1 MPINPLAG
9 YLFAS
14 YLFARYLFARYLF
27 ARYLFASYLFRK
39 TPVVAVLSTL
49 STGVLAVDNFSY
61 QSVPAFNPVMMA
73 RAEPTQVNGQLAA
86 MDNGQALIDT
96 EQNRQVGE
104 WALRQINGNAAL
116 IKDPWLQQSLEQ
128 IVWQINA
135 VAGLNAPMGLVI
147 INDKQIN
154 AFAVP
159 SGLIGINVGLLDKA
173 KSLDEIVSVV
183 AHEIA
188 HVSQRHYQHRN
199 DEKTKQLLMQAGGLL
214 AGVAASKIGDGDAAA
229 AVMLG
234 SQAMSANAAASYSRG
249 QEREADR
256 IGMQIMN
263 QAGYDVNAMPSFFAT
278 LDQQNPVKSNTLIPS
293 FILSHPLTADR
304 ISEARARVATYKRD
318 SQANMASNRYQSIQ
332 QQRAQLFEQIQWR
345 ARYYGYL
352 VNKADLE
359 QGAKTSKAAKLALIN
374 YYIDNGQ
381 PKAAQSLM
389 QDFDKDINTLANP
402 LAVVTFSQLAAQQGN
417 VDVAIAK
424 LQQLAAVYPERTDV
438 PRYLSDIY
446 LKYRPT
452 AESGQKV
459 LALLQPLSKQNP
471 RDVMLWD
478 RLQQASQLLAKHSSG
493 DEQLIHR
500 INTLRYRAY
509 GELWRNE
516 LKDAVTSLTQAKSLA
531 KQLPSNQSLLAL
543 LNQQINQVQDAN
555 RFKPS

>member
-1 MPINPLAG
+1 MPINPLAS
-9 YLFAS
+9 YLSAS
-14 YLFARYLFARYLF
+14 YLL
-27 ARYLFASYLFRK
+27 RK
-39 TPVVAVLSTL
+39 TLIVAILSTL

-61 QSVPAFNPVMMA
+61 QSAPAFNPVMIA
-73 RAEPTQVNGQLAA
+73 SAEPTQVNGQLAS

-214 AGVAASKIGDGDAAA
+214 AGVAASKVGDGDAAA

-359 QGAKTSKAAKLALIN
+359 QGAKTSEGAKLALIN
-374 YYIDNGQ
+374 YYLDNGQ

-424 LQQLAAVYPERTDV
+424 LQQLASVYPERTDV

-471 RDVMLWD
+471 RDVMVWD
-478 RLQQASQLLAKHSSG
+478 RLQQASQLLAKHRSG

-555 RFKPS
+555 QFKPS

>member
-1 MPINPLAG
+1 MPINPFAG
-9 YLFAS
+9 YLSAS
-14 YLFARYLFARYLF
+14 YLFK
-27 ARYLFASYLFRK
+27 K
-39 TPVVAVLSTL
+39 TPVVAILSTL

-61 QSVPAFNPVMMA
+61 QSVPNFNPVMIA
-73 RAEPTQVNGQLAA
+73 SAEPTKVNSQLAS

-214 AGVAASKIGDGDAAA
+214 AGVAASKVGDGDAAA

-234 SQAMSANAAASYSRG
+234 SQAISANAAASYSRG

-359 QGAKTSKAAKLALIN
+359 QGAKTSKGAKLALIN
-374 YYIDNGQ
+374 YYLDNGQ

-424 LQQLAAVYPERTDV
+424 LQQLASVYPERTDV

-471 RDVMLWD
+471 RDVMVWD
-478 RLQQASQLLAKHSSG
+478 RLQQASQLLAKHGSG
-493 DEQLIHR
+493 NEQLIHR

-555 RFKPS
+555 QFKPS

>member
-1 MPINPLAG
+1 MPINPLA
-9 YLFAS
+9 S
-14 YLFARYLFARYLF
+14 YLS
-27 ARYLFASYLFRK
+27 ASYLFRK
-39 TPVVAVLSTL
+39 TPVVALLSTL

-61 QSVPAFNPVMMA
+61 QSVPAFNSAMIA
-73 RAEPTQVNGQLAA
+73 SAEPTQVNSQLAS

-104 WALRQINGNAAL
+104 WAFRQINGNAAL

-214 AGVAASKIGDGDAAA
+214 AGVAASKVGDGDAAA

-234 SQAMSANAAASYSRG
+234 SQAISANAAASYSRG

-318 SQANMASNRYQSIQ
+318 SQANMASNRYQLIQ

-359 QGAKTSKAAKLALIN
+359 QGAKTSKGAKLALIN
-374 YYIDNGQ
+374 YYLDNGQ

-424 LQQLAAVYPERTDV
+424 LQQLASVYPERTDV

-452 AESGQKV
+452 AESGQQV

-478 RLQQASQLLAKHSSG
+478 RLQQASQLLAKHRSG

-516 LKDAVTSLTQAKSLA
+516 LKDAVTSLTQAKLLA

-555 RFKPS
+555 QFKPS

>member
-1 MPINPLAG
+1 MPINPLAS
-9 YLFAS
+9 YLSAS
-14 YLFARYLFARYLF
+14 YLL
-27 ARYLFASYLFRK
+27 RK
-39 TPVVAVLSTL
+39 TSAVAVLSTL

-61 QSVPAFNPVMMA
+61 QSVPAFNSAMIA
-73 RAEPTQVNGQLAA
+73 SAEPTKVNSQLAS

-214 AGVAASKIGDGDAAA
+214 AGVAASKVGDGDAAA

-359 QGAKTSKAAKLALIN
+359 QGAKTSKGAKLALIN
-374 YYIDNGQ
+374 YYLDNGQ

-424 LQQLAAVYPERTDV
+424 LQQLASVYPERTDV

-452 AESGQKV
+452 AESGQQV

-478 RLQQASQLLAKHSSG
+478 RLQQASQLLAKHGSG
-493 DEQLIHR
+493 NEQLIHR

-555 RFKPS
+555 QFKPS

>member
-1 MPINPLAG
+1 MPINPLA
-9 YLFAS
+9 S
-14 YLFARYLFARYLF
+14 YLS
-27 ARYLFASYLFRK
+27 ASYLFRK
-39 TPVVAVLSTL
+39 TPVVAILSTL

-61 QSVPAFNPVMMA
+61 QSVPAFNSAMIA
-73 RAEPTQVNGQLAA
+73 SAEPTQVNSQLAS

-104 WALRQINGNAAL
+104 WAFRQINGNAAL

-214 AGVAASKIGDGDAAA
+214 AGVAASKVGDGDAAA

-234 SQAMSANAAASYSRG
+234 SQAISANAAASYSRG

-359 QGAKTSKAAKLALIN
+359 QGAKTSKGAKLALIN
-374 YYIDNGQ
+374 YYLDNGQ

-424 LQQLAAVYPERTDV
+424 LQQLASVYPERTDV

-452 AESGQKV
+452 AESGQQV

-471 RDVMLWD
+471 RDVMVWD
-478 RLQQASQLLAKHSSG
+478 RLQQASQLLAKHRSG

-516 LKDAVTSLTQAKSLA
+516 LKDAVTSLTQAKLLA

-555 RFKPS
+555 QFKPS

>member
-1 MPINPLAG
+1 MPINPLA
-9 YLFAS
+9 S
-14 YLFARYLFARYLF
+14 YLS
-27 ARYLFASYLFRK
+27 ASYLFRK
-39 TPVVAVLSTL
+39 TPVVALLSTL

-61 QSVPAFNPVMMA
+61 QSVPAFNSAMIA
-73 RAEPTQVNGQLAA
+73 SAEPTQVNSQLAS

-104 WALRQINGNAAL
+104 WAFRQINGNAAL

-214 AGVAASKIGDGDAAA
+214 AGVAASKVGDGDAAA

-359 QGAKTSKAAKLALIN
+359 QGAKTSEGAKLALIN
-374 YYIDNGQ
+374 YYLDNGQ

-424 LQQLAAVYPERTDV
+424 LQQLASVYPERTDV

-452 AESGQKV
+452 AESGQQV

-471 RDVMLWD
+471 RDVMVWD
-478 RLQQASQLLAKHSSG
+478 RLQQASQLLAKHRSG

-555 RFKPS
+555 QFKPS

>member
-1 MPINPLAG
+1 MPINPLT
-9 YLFAS
+9 S
-14 YLFARYLFARYLF
+14 YLS
-27 ARYLFASYLFRK
+27 ASYLFRK

-61 QSVPAFNPVMMA
+61 QSVPAFNSVMIA
-73 RAEPTQVNGQLAA
+73 SAEPTRVNSQLAS

-104 WALRQINGNAAL
+104 WAFRQINGNAAL

-214 AGVAASKIGDGDAAA
+214 AGVAASKVGDGDAAA

-234 SQAMSANAAASYSRG
+234 SQAISANAAASYSRG

-359 QGAKTSKAAKLALIN
+359 QGAKTSKGAKLALIN
-374 YYIDNGQ
+374 YYLDNGQ

-424 LQQLAAVYPERTDV
+424 LQQLASVYPERTDV

-471 RDVMLWD
+471 RDVMVWD
-478 RLQQASQLLAKHSSG
+478 RLQQASQLLAKHRSG

-555 RFKPS
+555 QFKPS

>member
-1 MPINPLAG
+1 MPINPLA
-9 YLFAS
+9 S
-14 YLFARYLFARYLF
+14 YLSARYLL
-27 ARYLFASYLFRK
+27 RK
-39 TPVVAVLSTL
+39 TPVVAILSTL
-49 STGVLAVDNFSY
+49 STAVFAVDNFAY
-61 QSVPAFNPVMMA
+61 QSAPTFNPVMIA
-73 RAEPTQVNGQLAA
+73 STEPTKVNSQLAS

-104 WALRQINGNAAL
+104 WAFRQINGNAAL

-173 KSLDEIVSVV
+173 KSLDEIVSVI

-214 AGVAASKIGDGDAAA
+214 AGVAASKVGDGDAAA

-318 SQANMASNRYQSIQ
+318 SQANMASNRYQPMQ

-359 QGAKTSKAAKLALIN
+359 QGAKTSQGAKLALIN

-389 QDFDKDINTLANP
+389 QDFDEDINTLANP

-424 LQQLAAVYPERTDV
+424 LQQLAAVYPERADV

-471 RDVMLWD
+471 RDVMVWD
-478 RLQQASQLLAKHSSG
+478 RLQQASQLLAKHGSG

-509 GELWRNE
+509 GELWRNK

-543 LNQQINQVQDAN
+543 LNQQISQVQDAN
-555 RFKPS
+555 QFKPS

>member
-1 MPINPLAG
+1 MPINPLA
-9 YLFAS
+9 S
-14 YLFARYLFARYLF
+14 YLS
-27 ARYLFASYLFRK
+27 ASYLFRK
-39 TPVVAVLSTL
+39 TPVVALLSTL
-49 STGVLAVDNFSY
+49 STAVFALDNFSY
-61 QSVPAFNPVMMA
+61 QSAPAFNPVMIA
-73 RAEPTQVNGQLAA
+73 SAEPTKVNSQLAS

-214 AGVAASKIGDGDAAA
+214 AGVAASKVGDGDAAA

-359 QGAKTSKAAKLALIN
+359 QGAKTSEGAKLALIN
-374 YYIDNGQ
+374 YYLDNGQ

-424 LQQLAAVYPERTDV
+424 LQQLASVYPERTDV

-471 RDVMLWD
+471 RDVMVWD
-478 RLQQASQLLAKHSSG
+478 RLQQASQLLAKHRSG

-555 RFKPS
+555 QFKPS

>member
-1 MPINPLAG
+1 MPINPI
-9 YLFAS
+9 AS
-14 YLFARYLFARYLF
+14 YLSAG
-27 ARYLFASYLFRK
+27 YLFRK
-39 TPVVAVLSTL
+39 TSAVAVLSTL

-61 QSVPAFNPVMMA
+61 QSVPAFNSAMIA
-73 RAEPTQVNGQLAA
+73 SAEPTQVNSQLAS

-104 WALRQINGNAAL
+104 WAFRQINGNAAL

-214 AGVAASKIGDGDAAA
+214 AGVAASKVGDGDAAA

-234 SQAMSANAAASYSRG
+234 SQAISANAAASYSRG

-389 QDFDKDINTLANP
+389 QDFDEDINRLANP

-424 LQQLAAVYPERTDV
+424 LQQLASVYPERTDV

-452 AESGQKV
+452 AESGQQV

-478 RLQQASQLLAKHSSG
+478 RLQQASQLLAKHGSG
-493 DEQLIHR
+493 NEQLIHR

-555 RFKPS
+555 QFKPS

>member
-1 MPINPLAG
+1 MPINPLA
-9 YLFAS
+9 S
-14 YLFARYLFARYLF
+14 
-27 ARYLFASYLFRK
+27 YLFASYLFRK
-39 TPVVAVLSTL
+39 TLVVAVLSTL

-61 QSVPAFNPVMMA
+61 QSAPAFNPVMMA

-359 QGAKTSKAAKLALIN
+359 QGAKTSEGAKLALIN
-374 YYIDNGQ
+374 YYLDNGQ
-381 PKAAQSLM
+381 PKAAQSLL
-389 QDFDKDINTLANP
+389 QDFDEDINTLANP

-424 LQQLAAVYPERTDV
+424 LQQLASVYPERTDV

-471 RDVMLWD
+471 RDVMVWD
-478 RLQQASQLLAKHSSG
+478 RLQQASQLLAKHRSG

-555 RFKPS
+555 QFKLS

>member
-1 MPINPLAG
+1 MPINPLA
-9 YLFAS
+9 S
-14 YLFARYLFARYLF
+14 YLS
-27 ARYLFASYLFRK
+27 ASYLFRK
-39 TPVVAVLSTL
+39 TPVVALLSTL

-61 QSVPAFNPVMMA
+61 QSAPAFNPVMIA
-73 RAEPTQVNGQLAA
+73 SAEPTKVNSQLAS

-214 AGVAASKIGDGDAAA
+214 AGVAASKVGDGDAAA

-318 SQANMASNRYQSIQ
+318 SQANMASNRYQPIQ

-359 QGAKTSKAAKLALIN
+359 QGAKTSKGAKLALIN
-374 YYIDNGQ
+374 YYLDNGQ

-424 LQQLAAVYPERTDV
+424 LQQLASVYPERTDV

-471 RDVMLWD
+471 RDVMVWD
-478 RLQQASQLLAKHSSG
+478 RLQQASQLLAKHRSG

-555 RFKPS
+555 QFKPS

>member
-1 MPINPLAG
+1 MPINPI
-9 YLFAS
+9 AS
-14 YLFARYLFARYLF
+14 YLS
-27 ARYLFASYLFRK
+27 ASYLLRK
-39 TPVVAVLSTL
+39 TSAVAVLSTL

-61 QSVPAFNPVMMA
+61 QSAPAFNPVMIA
-73 RAEPTQVNGQLAA
+73 SAETTQVNGQLAA

-135 VAGLNAPMGLVI
+135 VAGLNAPMGIVI

-214 AGVAASKIGDGDAAA
+214 AGVAASKVGDGDAAA

-359 QGAKTSKAAKLALIN
+359 QGAKTSKGAKLALIN
-374 YYIDNGQ
+374 YYLDNGQ

-389 QDFDKDINTLANP
+389 QDFDEDINTLANP

-424 LQQLAAVYPERTDV
+424 LQQLASVYPERTDV

-452 AESGQKV
+452 AESGQQV

-478 RLQQASQLLAKHSSG
+478 RLQQASQLLAKHGSG
-493 DEQLIHR
+493 NEQLIHR

-555 RFKPS
+555 QFKPS

>member
-1 MPINPLAG
+1 MPINPLAS
-9 YLFAS
+9 YLSAS
-14 YLFARYLFARYLF
+14 YLL
-27 ARYLFASYLFRK
+27 RK
-39 TPVVAVLSTL
+39 TPVVAILSTL

-61 QSVPAFNPVMMA
+61 QSAPAFNPVMIA
-73 RAEPTQVNGQLAA
+73 SAEPTQVNSQLAS

-116 IKDPWLQQSLEQ
+116 IQDPWLQQSLEQ

-214 AGVAASKIGDGDAAA
+214 AGVAASKVGDGDAAA

-234 SQAMSANAAASYSRG
+234 SQAISANAAASYSRG

-359 QGAKTSKAAKLALIN
+359 QGAKTSKGAKLALIN
-374 YYIDNGQ
+374 YYLDNGQ

-424 LQQLAAVYPERTDV
+424 LQQLASVYPERTDV

-452 AESGQKV
+452 AESGQQV

-478 RLQQASQLLAKHSSG
+478 RLQQASQLLAKHRSG

-555 RFKPS
+555 QFKPS

>member
-1 MPINPLAG
+1 
-9 YLFAS
+9 
-14 YLFARYLFARYLF
+14 
-27 ARYLFASYLFRK
+27 
-39 TPVVAVLSTL
+39 
-49 STGVLAVDNFSY
+49 
-61 QSVPAFNPVMMA
+61 
-73 RAEPTQVNGQLAA
+73 
-86 MDNGQALIDT
+86 
-96 EQNRQVGE
+96 
-104 WALRQINGNAAL
+104 
-116 IKDPWLQQSLEQ
+116 
-128 IVWQINA
+128 
-135 VAGLNAPMGLVI
+135 MGLVI

-214 AGVAASKIGDGDAAA
+214 AGVAASKVGDGDAAA

-318 SQANMASNRYQSIQ
+318 SQANMASNRYQPIQ

-374 YYIDNGQ
+374 YYLDNGQ

-452 AESGQKV
+452 AESGQQV

-471 RDVMLWD
+471 RDVMVWD
-478 RLQQASQLLAKHSSG
+478 RLQQASQLLAKHLSG
-493 DEQLIHR
+493 NEQLIHR

-555 RFKPS
+555 QFKPS

>member
-1 MPINPLAG
+1 MPINPLT
-9 YLFAS
+9 S
-14 YLFARYLFARYLF
+14 YLS
-27 ARYLFASYLFRK
+27 ASYLFRK

-61 QSVPAFNPVMMA
+61 QSAPAFNPVMIA
-73 RAEPTQVNGQLAA
+73 TTEPTKVNSQLAS

-214 AGVAASKIGDGDAAA
+214 AGVAASKVGDGDAAA

-318 SQANMASNRYQSIQ
+318 SQANMASNRYQLIQ

-359 QGAKTSKAAKLALIN
+359 QGAKTSKGAKLALIN
-374 YYIDNGQ
+374 YYLDNGQ

-424 LQQLAAVYPERTDV
+424 LQQLASVYPERTDV

-478 RLQQASQLLAKHSSG
+478 RLQQASQLLAKHGSG
-493 DEQLIHR
+493 NEQLIHR

-555 RFKPS
+555 QFKPS

>member
-9 YLFAS
+9 YLS
-14 YLFARYLFARYLF
+14 
-27 ARYLFASYLFRK
+27 ASYLFRK
-39 TPVVAVLSTL
+39 TSVVAVLSTL

-61 QSVPAFNPVMMA
+61 QSVPAFNSAMIA
-73 RAEPTQVNGQLAA
+73 SAEPTQVNSQLAS

-214 AGVAASKIGDGDAAA
+214 AGVAASKVGDGDAAA

-359 QGAKTSKAAKLALIN
+359 QGAKTSKGAKLALIN
-374 YYIDNGQ
+374 YYLDNGQ

-389 QDFDKDINTLANP
+389 QDFDEDINTLANP

-424 LQQLAAVYPERTDV
+424 LQQLASVYPERTDV

-452 AESGQKV
+452 AESGQQV

-478 RLQQASQLLAKHSSG
+478 RLQQASQLLAKHGSG
-493 DEQLIHR
+493 NEQLIHR

-555 RFKPS
+555 QFKPS

>member
-1 MPINPLAG
+1 MPINPLA
-9 YLFAS
+9 S
-14 YLFARYLFARYLF
+14 YLS
-27 ARYLFASYLFRK
+27 ASYLFRK

-61 QSVPAFNPVMMA
+61 QSVPAFNLVMIA
-73 RAEPTQVNGQLAA
+73 SAEPTQVNSQLAS

-214 AGVAASKIGDGDAAA
+214 AGVAASKVGDGDAAA

-359 QGAKTSKAAKLALIN
+359 QGAKTSKGAKLALIN
-374 YYIDNGQ
+374 YYLDNGQ

-424 LQQLAAVYPERTDV
+424 LQQLASVYPERTDV

-471 RDVMLWD
+471 RDVMVWD
-478 RLQQASQLLAKHSSG
+478 RLQQASQLLAKHRSG

-555 RFKPS
+555 QFKPS

>member
-1 MPINPLAG
+1 MPINPLASC
-9 YLFAS
+9 LS
-14 YLFARYLFARYLF
+14 ARHLLK
-27 ARYLFASYLFRK
+27 K

-61 QSVPAFNPVMMA
+61 QSAPVFNPVMIA
-73 RAEPTQVNGQLAA
+73 SAAPTQVNGQLAA

-214 AGVAASKIGDGDAAA
+214 AGVAASKVGDGDAAA

-318 SQANMASNRYQSIQ
+318 SQANMASNHYQPIQ

-374 YYIDNGQ
+374 YYLDNGQ

-389 QDFDKDINTLANP
+389 QDFDEDINMLANP

-424 LQQLAAVYPERTDV
+424 LQQLAAVYPERADA

-452 AESGQKV
+452 AESAQKV

-471 RDVMLWD
+471 RDVMVWD
-478 RLQQASQLLAKHSSG
+478 RLQQASQLLAKHGSG

-555 RFKPS
+555 QFKPS

>member
-9 YLFAS
+9 YLSAS
-14 YLFARYLFARYLF
+14 YLL
-27 ARYLFASYLFRK
+27 RK
-39 TPVVAVLSTL
+39 TSVVALLSTL

-61 QSVPAFNPVMMA
+61 QSAPAFNPVMIA
-73 RAEPTQVNGQLAA
+73 SAEPTKVNSQLAA

-96 EQNRQVGE
+96 EKNRQVGE

-214 AGVAASKIGDGDAAA
+214 AGVAASKVGDGDAAA

-318 SQANMASNRYQSIQ
+318 SQANMASNRYQPIQ

-359 QGAKTSKAAKLALIN
+359 QGAKTSKGAKLALIN
-374 YYIDNGQ
+374 YYLDNGQ

-424 LQQLAAVYPERTDV
+424 LQQLASVYPERTDV

-471 RDVMLWD
+471 RDVMVWD
-478 RLQQASQLLAKHSSG
+478 RLQQASQLLAKHRSG

-555 RFKPS
+555 QFKPS

>member
-9 YLFAS
+9 YLS
-14 YLFARYLFARYLF
+14 
-27 ARYLFASYLFRK
+27 ASYLFRK
-39 TPVVAVLSTL
+39 TPIVAVLSTL
-49 STGVLAVDNFSY
+49 STAVFAVDNFSY
-61 QSVPAFNPVMMA
+61 QSAPAFNSVMIA
-73 RAEPTQVNGQLAA
+73 STDPTQVNGQLAS

-173 KSLDEIVSVV
+173 KSLDEIVSVI

-214 AGVAASKIGDGDAAA
+214 AGVAASKVGDGDAAA

-318 SQANMASNRYQSIQ
+318 SQANMASNRYQRMQ

-359 QGAKTSKAAKLALIN
+359 QGAKTSEGAKLALIN
-374 YYIDNGQ
+374 YYLDNGQ

-389 QDFDKDINTLANP
+389 QDFDEDINTLANP

-471 RDVMLWD
+471 RDVMVWD
-478 RLQQASQLLAKHSSG
+478 RLQQASQLLAKHRSG

-555 RFKPS
+555 QFKPS

>member
-1 MPINPLAG
+1 MPINPLA
-9 YLFAS
+9 S
-14 YLFARYLFARYLF
+14 YLS
-27 ARYLFASYLFRK
+27 ASYLFRK
-39 TPVVAVLSTL
+39 TPVVALLSTL

-61 QSVPAFNPVMMA
+61 QSVPAFNSAMIA
-73 RAEPTQVNGQLAA
+73 SAEPTQVNSQLAS

-104 WALRQINGNAAL
+104 WAFRQINGNAAL

-214 AGVAASKIGDGDAAA
+214 AGVAASKVGDGDAAA

-234 SQAMSANAAASYSRG
+234 SQAMSANVAASYSRG

-352 VNKADLE
+352 VNKADFE
-359 QGAKTSKAAKLALIN
+359 QGAKTSKGAKLALIN
-374 YYIDNGQ
+374 YYLDNGQ
-381 PKAAQSLM
+381 PKAAQNLM
-389 QDFDKDINTLANP
+389 QDFDEDINTLANP

-424 LQQLAAVYPERTDV
+424 LQQLASVYPERTDV

-452 AESGQKV
+452 AESGQQV

-478 RLQQASQLLAKHSSG
+478 RLQQASQLLAKHRSG

-555 RFKPS
+555 QFKPS

>member
-9 YLFAS
+9 YLS
-14 YLFARYLFARYLF
+14 
-27 ARYLFASYLFRK
+27 ASYLFRK
-39 TPVVAVLSTL
+39 TSVVAVLSTL

-61 QSVPAFNPVMMA
+61 QSVPTFNPVMIA
-73 RAEPTQVNGQLAA
+73 SAETTQVNGQLAS

-214 AGVAASKIGDGDAAA
+214 AGVAASKVGDGDAAA

-359 QGAKTSKAAKLALIN
+359 QGAKTSKGAKLALIN
-374 YYIDNGQ
+374 YYLDNGQ

-389 QDFDKDINTLANP
+389 QDFDEDINTLANP

-424 LQQLAAVYPERTDV
+424 LQQLASVYPERTDV

-452 AESGQKV
+452 AESGQQV

-478 RLQQASQLLAKHSSG
+478 RLQQASQLLAKHGSG
-493 DEQLIHR
+493 NEQLIHR

-555 RFKPS
+555 QFKPS

>member
-1 MPINPLAG
+1 MPINPI
-9 YLFAS
+9 AS
-14 YLFARYLFARYLF
+14 YLS
-27 ARYLFASYLFRK
+27 ASYLLRK
-39 TPVVAVLSTL
+39 TSAVAVLSTL

-61 QSVPAFNPVMMA
+61 QSVPTFNPVMIA
-73 RAEPTQVNGQLAA
+73 SAETTQVNGQLAS

-135 VAGLNAPMGLVI
+135 VAGLNAPMGIVI

-214 AGVAASKIGDGDAAA
+214 AGVAASKVGDGDAAA

-359 QGAKTSKAAKLALIN
+359 QGAKTSKGAKLALIN

-389 QDFDKDINTLANP
+389 QDFDEDINRLANP

-424 LQQLAAVYPERTDV
+424 LQQLASVYPERTDV

-452 AESGQKV
+452 AESGQQV

-471 RDVMLWD
+471 RDVMVWD
-478 RLQQASQLLAKHSSG
+478 RLQQASQLLAKHRSG

-555 RFKPS
+555 QFKPS

>member
-1 MPINPLAG
+1 MPINPLT
-9 YLFAS
+9 S
-14 YLFARYLFARYLF
+14 YLS
-27 ARYLFASYLFRK
+27 ASYLFRK

-61 QSVPAFNPVMMA
+61 QSAPAFNPVMIA
-73 RAEPTQVNGQLAA
+73 SAEPTKVNSQLAS

-214 AGVAASKIGDGDAAA
+214 AGVAASKVGDGDAAA

-318 SQANMASNRYQSIQ
+318 SQANMASNRYQLIQ

-359 QGAKTSKAAKLALIN
+359 QGAKTSEGAKLALIN
-374 YYIDNGQ
+374 YYLDNGQ

-424 LQQLAAVYPERTDV
+424 LQQLASVYPERTDV

-471 RDVMLWD
+471 CDVMVWD
-478 RLQQASQLLAKHSSG
+478 RLQQASQLLAKHRSG

-509 GELWRNE
+509 SELWRNK

-555 RFKPS
+555 QFKPS

>member
-9 YLFAS
+9 YLS
-14 YLFARYLFARYLF
+14 
-27 ARYLFASYLFRK
+27 ASYLFRK
-39 TPVVAVLSTL
+39 TPLVAVLSTL

-61 QSVPAFNPVMMA
+61 QSVPAFNPVMIA
-73 RAEPTQVNGQLAA
+73 TTEPTQINGQLAS

-214 AGVAASKIGDGDAAA
+214 AGVAASKVGDGDAAA

-293 FILSHPLTADR
+293 FILSHPLTTDR

-318 SQANMASNRYQSIQ
+318 SQANMASNRYQLIQ

-359 QGAKTSKAAKLALIN
+359 QGAKTSEGAKLALIN
-374 YYIDNGQ
+374 YYLDNGQ
-381 PKAAQSLM
+381 PKAAQSLI
-389 QDFDKDINTLANP
+389 QDFDKDIHTLDNP

-417 VDVAIAK
+417 VDMAIAK
-424 LQQLAAVYPERTDV
+424 LQQLASVYPERTDV

-478 RLQQASQLLAKHSSG
+478 RLQQASQLLAKHRSG
-493 DEQLIHR
+493 NEQLIHR

-509 GELWRNE
+509 GELWRNK

-555 RFKPS
+555 QFKPS

>member
-1 MPINPLAG
+1 MPINPI
-9 YLFAS
+9 AS
-14 YLFARYLFARYLF
+14 YLS
-27 ARYLFASYLFRK
+27 ASYLLRK
-39 TPVVAVLSTL
+39 TSAVAVLSTL

-61 QSVPAFNPVMMA
+61 QSVPTFNPVMIA
-73 RAEPTQVNGQLAA
+73 SAETTQVNGQLAS

-214 AGVAASKIGDGDAAA
+214 AGVAASKVGDGDAAA

-389 QDFDKDINTLANP
+389 QDFDEDINTLANP

-424 LQQLAAVYPERTDV
+424 LQQLASVYPERTDV

-555 RFKPS
+555 QFKPS

>member
-9 YLFAS
+9 YLS
-14 YLFARYLFARYLF
+14 
-27 ARYLFASYLFRK
+27 ASYLFRK
-39 TPVVAVLSTL
+39 TSVVAVLSTL

-61 QSVPAFNPVMMA
+61 QSVPAFNSGMIA
-73 RAEPTQVNGQLAA
+73 SAEPTQVNGQLAA

-128 IVWQINA
+128 IVWQSNA
-135 VAGLNAPMGLVI
+135 VAGLNAPMGIVI
-147 INDKQIN
+147 INVKQIN

-214 AGVAASKIGDGDAAA
+214 AGVAASKVGDGDASA

-359 QGAKTSKAAKLALIN
+359 QGAKTSKGAKLALIN
-374 YYIDNGQ
+374 YYLDNGQ

-389 QDFDKDINTLANP
+389 QDFDEDINTLANP

-424 LQQLAAVYPERTDV
+424 LQQLASVYPERTDV

-452 AESGQKV
+452 AESGQQV

-478 RLQQASQLLAKHSSG
+478 RLQQASQLLAKHGSG
-493 DEQLIHR
+493 NEQLIHR

-555 RFKPS
+555 QFKPS

>member
-1 MPINPLAG
+1 MPINPFAG
-9 YLFAS
+9 YLSAG
-14 YLFARYLFARYLF
+14 
-27 ARYLFASYLFRK
+27 YLFRK

-61 QSVPAFNPVMMA
+61 QSAPAFNPVMITS
-73 RAEPTQVNGQLAA
+73 AEPTKVNSQLAS

-128 IVWQINA
+128 MVWQINA

-214 AGVAASKIGDGDAAA
+214 AGVAASKVGDGDAAA

-359 QGAKTSKAAKLALIN
+359 QGAKTSKGAKLALIN
-374 YYIDNGQ
+374 YYLDNAQ
-381 PKAAQSLM
+381 PKAAQSLL

-424 LQQLAAVYPERTDV
+424 LQQLASVYPERTDV

-471 RDVMLWD
+471 RDVMVWD
-478 RLQQASQLLAKHSSG
+478 RLQQASQLLAKHRSG

-555 RFKPS
+555 QFKPS

>member
-1 MPINPLAG
+1 MPINPLA
-9 YLFAS
+9 S
-14 YLFARYLFARYLF
+14 YLF

-61 QSVPAFNPVMMA
+61 QSAPAFNPVMITS
-73 RAEPTQVNGQLAA
+73 AEPTKVNSQLAA

-214 AGVAASKIGDGDAAA
+214 AGVAASKVGDGDAAA

-293 FILSHPLTADR
+293 FILSHPLTSDR

-359 QGAKTSKAAKLALIN
+359 QGAKTSEGAKLALIN

-389 QDFDKDINTLANP
+389 QDFDKGINTLANP

-424 LQQLAAVYPERTDV
+424 LQQLASVYPERTDV

-471 RDVMLWD
+471 RDVMVWD
-478 RLQQASQLLAKHSSG
+478 RLQQASQLLAKHRSG
-493 DEQLIHR
+493 NEQLIHR

-531 KQLPSNQSLLAL
+531 KQLSSNQSLLAL

-555 RFKPS
+555 QFKPS